1 MDNAEALLERREY
14 QRYNI
19 PAPVCCTFYEE
30 TLQLKGGFQGFIQD
44 ISCGGVSLEI
54 KDDFLRIT
62 ESMLLYTNIEM
73 NFEFN
78 FPDGKNK
85 INISGTIRWYKRIKK
100 NDRNLLYLGV
110 QFHNLDAQRT
120 EIVKR
125 FISLGTGDKNL
136 IWNLWDNIIATTSVP
151 VDS

>member
-1 MDNAEALLERREY
+1 MDNAKEMIERRKY
-14 QRYNI
+14 QRYKI
-19 PAPVCCTFYEE
+19 PATVYCTFYEE
-30 TLQLKGGFQGFIQD
+30 ALQLKGGFQGFIED
-44 ISCGGVSLEI
+44 ISYGGVSLEI
-54 KDDFLRIT
+54 RDDFLRIT

-85 INISGTIRWYKRIKK
+85 IDISGIIRWYRRIKK
-100 NDRNLLYLGV
+100 SDKNLLYLGV
-110 QFHNLDAQRT
+110 KFHNLDAQRT

-125 FISLGTGDKNL
+125 FISLGTGDKNV